1 MSESANH
8 DNIVIP
14 AGEVTVF
21 NSLMPFVI
29 KALLLA
35 IIFFGGIS
43 FLLPNFSKIVTSV
56 QNEARKEQNRIRLT
70 GLFTTNPAVHMKVS
84 HLREEAGDIK
94 GAVMELELAIGLLE
108 LHSAD
113 KVVRSRYET
122 RLDQLRKKLP
132 LPEAVTK
139 NK

>member
-1 MSESANH
+1 
-8 DNIVIP
+8 
-14 AGEVTVF
+14 
-21 NSLMPFVI
+21 
-29 KALLLA
+29 
-35 IIFFGGIS
+35 
-43 FLLPNFSKIVTSV
+43 
-56 QNEARKEQNRIRLT
+56 
-70 GLFTTNPAVHMKVS
+70 MKVS